1 MSARILFRNKISEP
15 QPRMPP
21 NAAPARRKPVRKKV
35 FAPMLLIILF
45 CTVLVQLPLAI
56 ADRTSG
62 IDFMDPIIDIRSILV
77 DNFVREPDQ
86 EAMQL
91 AAIKGMIE
99 SLGDDHTIFV
109 PPSKVRDFNK
119 NLRGTYVG
127 IGSEVNIIDDYLTI
141 VSPMDDS
148 PSLESGIRAGDVV
161 LEIEGETTYEL
172 PIQDCI
178 DKLLGKPNTK
188 VTVKVRHLDDEEE
201 FITITRRRIVAR
213 TVKGLIRNGPAWHHC
228 VDPEN
233 NINYIR
239 VTQFNGS
246 TVRELRAMLDDLV
259 DDGMKGL
266 ILDLR
271 DNPGGA
277 LPAAIDMADMFLTEG
292 VILEVRPRKEG
303 SEKKWRSHRFGT
315 LPDFPMIVLVN
326 GSSASA
332 SEIVSGAL
340 QDNHRA
346 KILGTRSFG
355 KGSVQEVRQLD
366 FNRGTLKYTNAY
378 YYLPSGRNL
387 NRNRESEETMWGVD
401 PDPGLVIPE
410 TDEAFVE
417 RVLARRPF
425 EVIRE
430 FDETLATCVDIE
442 WIQENIMDGQL
453 ITAIEVL
460 AKRITDDEWIEV
472 NDIDPAVAAINVEL
486 SRLTQARSR
495 IMLQLE
501 RIENSIQ
508 SHKNMAEAT
517 GRKPLLPEDVE
528 LIAGTITLRD
538 KDGNVVGEY
547 RIDGGDLELALNS
560 VQLTPL
566 KIEE

>member
-1 MSARILFRNKISEP
+1 M
-15 QPRMPP
+15 
-21 NAAPARRKPVRKKV
+21 NAALTRRLPVRKKV
-35 FAPMLLIILF
+35 FAPILLIVLF

-62 IDFMDPIIDIRSILV
+62 YDFIDPIIDIRSILV
-77 DNFVREPDQ
+77 ENFVREPD
-86 EAMQL
+86 EEKMQR
-91 AAIKGMIE
+91 AAIKAMIE
-99 SLGDDHTIFV
+99 TLGDQHTIFI
-109 PPSKVRDFNK
+109 PPAKVRDFNK
-119 NLRGTYVG
+119 DLRGTYVG
-127 IGSEVNIIDDYLTI
+127 IGSEVRIIDDYLTI

-161 LEIEGETTYEL
+161 LEIEGETTYQL
-172 PIQDCI
+172 PVQSCI

-188 VTVKVRHLDDEEE
+188 VTIKVRHLDGEEE
-201 FITITRRRIVAR
+201 FITITRRRITAR
-213 TVKGLIRNGPAWHHC
+213 TVKGLVRNGMDWHHC

-233 NINYIR
+233 NISYVR

-246 TVRELRAMLDDLV
+246 TIRELRHTLDDLV
-259 DDGMKGL
+259 DGGMQGL

-277 LPAAIDMADMFLTEG
+277 LPAAIKMADMFLTEG
-292 VILEVRPRKEG
+292 VILEVRPRKVG

-340 QDNHRA
+340 QDNDRA
-346 KILGTRSFG
+346 KVLGTRSFG
-355 KGSVQEVRQLD
+355 KGSVQEVRELD

-387 NRNRESEETMWGVD
+387 NRDRKSEETVWGVD
-401 PDPGLVIPE
+401 PSPGLVITE
-410 TDEAFVE
+410 ADEAYVE
-417 RVLARRPF
+417 RILARRPY
-425 EVIRE
+425 EVIKD
-430 FDETLATCVDIE
+430 FDETLATCLDID
-442 WIQENIMDGQL
+442 WIQENIKDIQL
-453 ITAIEVL
+453 ATAIEVL
-460 AKRITDDEWIEV
+460 AKRITDHEWIEV
-472 NDIDPAVAAINVEL
+472 NDIDPAVAAIDVEL
-486 SRLTQARSR
+486 KRLTQARSR
-495 IMLQLE
+495 MIRQLE
-501 RIENSIQ
+501 QIDERLQ
-508 SHKNMAEAT
+508 TRKNMAVVT
-517 GRKPLLPEDVE
+517 GREPLLPEDVE

-538 KDGNVVGEY
+538 KDGNVIGKF

-566 KIEE
+566 KQEE